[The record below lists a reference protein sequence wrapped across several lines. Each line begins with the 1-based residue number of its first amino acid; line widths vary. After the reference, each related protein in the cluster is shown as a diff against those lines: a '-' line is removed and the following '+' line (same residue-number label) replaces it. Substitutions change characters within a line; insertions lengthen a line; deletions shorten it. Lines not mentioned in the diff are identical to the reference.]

1 MKIKNLLIWQYDPRW
16 YPSDQQ
22 SGSSAQPVSSLA
34 CYFHAK
40 LLKIQTMTK
49 NNELNDQANQQD
61 LFSQNDA
68 DFLILSG

>member
-1 MKIKNLLIWQYDPRW
+1 
-16 YPSDQQ
+16 
-22 SGSSAQPVSSLA
+22 
-34 CYFHAK
+34 
-40 LLKIQTMTK
+40 MTK